1 MLTLAG
7 GVGLGG
13 AAAIPAARFA
23 LAPLLDDAAG
33 GKERWVRAVRFDRLK
48 PDEPT
53 RVALIAEARDAF
65 ITETKELG
73 SVWLVRRG
81 AGVFCI
87 SVVCPH
93 LGCSVTAKPEGAFY
107 CPCHDS
113 SFTKDGKRDKGPSPR
128 DLDTLET
135 KIEDGWVLVDFKK
148 FRMATAEK
156 VAV

>member
-1 MLTLAG
+1 MMTLAG
-7 GVGLGG
+7 GVGLCG

-23 LAPLLDDAAG
+23 LEPLLDDAGG
-33 GKERWVRAVRFDRLK
+33 GKQRWVRAVRLDRLK

-93 LGCSVTAKPEGAFY
+93 LGCSVTAKAEGVFY

-128 DLDTLET
+128 DLDTLDT